1 MVRLPIYFIKV
12 VMYLSIV
19 FFFIKE
25 SDNDKR
31 FFEKQICKKLFYFEV
46 IFPIQYWRNLNFNF
60 LYA

>member
-1 MVRLPIYFIKV
+1 MINV
-12 VMYLSIV
+12 
-19 FFFIKE
+19 
-25 SDNDKR
+25 